1 MENTTRF
8 DLNFYERDT
17 DHRDVR
23 TFSMGF
29 ENGEHDNLT
38 SETVARNVQTFLN
51 SVGFENI
58 EVIVATAKEDY
69 VIQPIDL
76 SGYNFDSMDSSGIMA
91 GAGED
96 RISIGSIDKY

>member
-1 MENTTRF
+1 MENITRF
-8 DLNFYERDT
+8 DLNFYERDS
-17 DHRDVR
+17 DHRDKR

-29 ENGEHDNLT
+29 ENGENDKLD

-58 EVIVATAKEDY
+58 EVIVATAKDDFL
-69 VIQPIDL
+69 QTIDI
-76 SGYNFDSMDSSGIMA
+76 SGYNFDSMDNSGIMA

-96 RISIGSIDKY
+96 RISIGSIDRI